1 VGLRLGLG
9 QGLETRENSTRSAG
23 VTSPA
28 VVPIDLAAVV
38 RAVDALVSPLEWGSR
53 HAWLAESLTRVR
65 QARGVPGYSGS
76 VVTAE
81 LEELLRFEGDK
92 PGWLQ
97 AALESTGATPPGSR
111 LPQVTATSEECLTI
125 VSMRCALV
133 AGLAILR
140 RLEEWL
146 GTLGQVCDDVNAGM
160 AIFRREGLQEVVRN
174 ERWDEL
180 LNDEPQ
186 RDRLREIIT
195 RQAGHT
201 AASVGSMRED
211 YVELELSGGSYRL
224 IAKRAPA
231 GTLLADAGVLM
242 LMDRVGPDLPTTR
255 ELRVSFGLRGREPQ
269 IALLAAEGLSNAAIA
284 QRTRLSAHTVRHY
297 LERVLTRLGLHSRKA
312 LALRLMAAERD
323 KPSLNPADKPP
334 R

>member
-1 VGLRLGLG
+1 RL
-9 QGLETRENSTRSAG
+9 
-23 VTSPA
+23 
-28 VVPIDLAAVV
+28 
-38 RAVDALVSPLEWGSR
+38 
-53 HAWLAESLTRVR
+53 
-65 QARGVPGYSGS
+65 
-76 VVTAE
+76 
-81 LEELLRFEGDK
+81 EGDE

-97 AALESTGATPPGSR
+97 AVLDPSDPLPPGSL
-111 LPQVTATSEECLTI
+111 LPRVTADSEECLPV
-125 VSMRCALV
+125 VSRRCALA

-140 RLEEWL
+140 RLDEWL
-146 GTLGQVCDDVNAGM
+146 NMLAQVCDDVNAGM

-180 LNDEPQ
+180 LDDEPQ
-186 RDRLREIIT
+186 RDRLRELIT

-231 GTLLADAGVLM
+231 GTLLPDAGVLV

-297 LERVLTRLGLHSRKA
+297 LERVLTRMGLHSRKA
-312 LALRLMAAERD
+312 LALHLMAAERD
-323 KPSLNPADKPP
+323 KTSMNSGDKLQ

>member
-1 VGLRLGLG
+1 M
-9 QGLETRENSTRSAG
+9 
-23 VTSPA
+23 TSPA
-28 VVPIDLAAVV
+28 VPIDLAAVV

-65 QARGVPGYSGS
+65 EARGVPGCSGS
-76 VVTAE
+76 VASAE
-81 LEELLRFEGDK
+81 LEELLRLDGDE

-97 AALESTGATPPGSR
+97 AALDSADGASPGSL
-111 LPQVTATSEECLTI
+111 LPQVTAASEECLPV
-125 VSMRCALV
+125 VSMRCALA

-140 RLEEWL
+140 RLDQWL
-146 GTLGQVCDDVNAGM
+146 SMLGHVCDDVNAGM
-160 AIFRREGLQEVVRN
+160 AIFRREGLQQVVRN

-180 LNDEPQ
+180 LDDEPQ
-186 RDRLREIIT
+186 RDRLRELIT

-231 GTLLADAGVLM
+231 GTLLPDAGVLI

-269 IALLAAEGLSNAAIA
+269 VALLAAEGLSNAAIA
-284 QRTRLSAHTVRHY
+284 QRMRLSAHTVRHY

-312 LALRLMAAERD
+312 LALHLMAAERD
-323 KPSLNPADKPP
+323 KAAVNPGGKTP

>member
-1 VGLRLGLG
+1 
-9 QGLETRENSTRSAG
+9 
-23 VTSPA
+23 VT
-28 VVPIDLAAVV
+28 
-38 RAVDALVSPLEWGSR
+38 GC
-53 HAWLAESLTRVR
+53 
-65 QARGVPGYSGS
+65 SGS
-76 VVTAE
+76 VATAE
-81 LEELLRFEGDK
+81 LEELLRLEGDD

-97 AALESTGATPPGSR
+97 AALESSDAVPPGR
-111 LPQVTATSEECLTI
+111 LLPQVTVASEEGLPVI
-125 VSMRCALV
+125 SMRCALM

-140 RLEEWL
+140 RLDEWL
-146 GTLGQVCDDVNAGM
+146 STLGQVCDDVNAGM

-180 LNDEPQ
+180 LDDEPQ
-186 RDRLREIIT
+186 RDRLRELIT

-201 AASVGSMRED
+201 AGSVGSMRED
-211 YVELELSGGSYRL
+211 YVELDLSGRSYRL

-231 GTLLADAGVLM
+231 GTLLPDAGVLI

-312 LALRLMAAERD
+312 LALHLMAADRD
-323 KPSLNPADKPP
+323 KPSLNPGDKSP

>member
-1 VGLRLGLG
+1 
-9 QGLETRENSTRSAG
+9 

-28 VVPIDLAAVV
+28 VPIDLAAVV

-65 QARGVPGYSGS
+65 EARGVPGCSGS
-76 VVTAE
+76 VASVE
-81 LEELLRFEGDK
+81 LEELLRLDGDE

-97 AALESTGATPPGSR
+97 AALDSPDEVSSGSL
-111 LPQVTATSEECLTI
+111 LPRVTAASEECLPL
-125 VSMRCALV
+125 VSMRCALA

-140 RLEEWL
+140 RLDEWL
-146 GTLGQVCDDVNAGM
+146 SMLGHVCDDVNAGM
-160 AIFRREGLQEVVRN
+160 AIFRREGLEQVVRN

-180 LNDEPQ
+180 LDDEPQ
-186 RDRLREIIT
+186 RDRLRELIT

-231 GTLLADAGVLM
+231 GTLLPDAGVLV

-269 IALLAAEGLSNAAIA
+269 VALLAAEGLSNAAIA
-284 QRTRLSAHTVRHY
+284 QRMRLSAHTVRHY

-312 LALRLMAAERD
+312 LALHLMAAERD
-323 KPSLNPADKPP
+323 KATEHPGGKTP

>member
-1 VGLRLGLG
+1 
-9 QGLETRENSTRSAG
+9 

-28 VVPIDLAAVV
+28 VPIDLAAVV

-65 QARGVPGYSGS
+65 EARGAPGCSGS
-76 VVTAE
+76 VASAE
-81 LEELLRFEGDK
+81 LEELLHLDRDE

-97 AALESTGATPPGSR
+97 AALDSADGASPGSL
-111 LPQVTATSEECLTI
+111 LPQVTAASEECLPV
-125 VSMRCALV
+125 VSMRCALA
-133 AGLAILR
+133 AGLEILR
-140 RLEEWL
+140 RLDQWL
-146 GTLGQVCDDVNAGM
+146 SMLGHVCDDVNAGM
-160 AIFRREGLQEVVRN
+160 AIFRREGLEQVVRN

-180 LNDEPQ
+180 LDDEPQ
-186 RDRLREIIT
+186 RDRLRELIT

-211 YVELELSGGSYRL
+211 YVELALSGGSYRL

-231 GTLLADAGVLM
+231 GTLLPDAGVLI

-269 IALLAAEGLSNAAIA
+269 VALLAAEGLSNAAIA
-284 QRTRLSAHTVRHY
+284 QRMRLSAHTVRHY
-297 LERVLTRLGLHSRKA
+297 LERVLARMGLHSRKA
-312 LALRLMAAERD
+312 LALHLMAGERD
-323 KPSLNPADKPP
+323 KAQNPGDQSK

>member
-1 VGLRLGLG
+1 
-9 QGLETRENSTRSAG
+9 
-23 VTSPA
+23 VTLPA
-28 VVPIDLAAVV
+28 VPVDLAAVV
-38 RAVDALVSPLEWGSR
+38 RAVDALASPLEWGSR
-53 HAWLAESLTRVR
+53 HAWLTESLTRVR
-65 QARGVPGYSGS
+65 EARGVPGCSGS
-76 VVTAE
+76 VVSVE
-81 LEELLRFEGDK
+81 LEELLSLDGDE

-97 AALESTGATPPGSR
+97 TTLDSADGVSPGSL
-111 LPQVTATSEECLTI
+111 LPRVTAASEECLPLVT
-125 VSMRCALV
+125 MRCALA

-146 GTLGQVCDDVNAGM
+146 SMLGHVCDDVNAGM
-160 AIFRREGLQEVVRN
+160 AIFRREGLEQVVRN

-180 LNDEPQ
+180 LDDEPQ
-186 RDRLREIIT
+186 REQLRELIT

-201 AASVGSMRED
+201 AASVGSIRED

-231 GTLLADAGVLM
+231 GTLLPDAGVLV

-269 IALLAAEGLSNAAIA
+269 VALLAAEGLSNAAIA
-284 QRTRLSAHTVRHY
+284 QRMRLSAHTVRHY

-312 LALRLMAAERD
+312 LALHLMAAERD
-323 KPSLNPADKPP
+323 KASEHPAGKTP

>member
-1 VGLRLGLG
+1 M
-9 QGLETRENSTRSAG
+9 
-23 VTSPA
+23 
-28 VVPIDLAAVV
+28 VPIDLAAVF
-38 RAVDALVSPLEWGSR
+38 RAVDALVSPLGWGSR

-65 QARGVPGYSGS
+65 EARGVTGCSGS
-76 VVTAE
+76 VATAE
-81 LEELLRFEGDK
+81 LEELLRLDGDE

-97 AALESTGATPPGSR
+97 AVLESSDAVPPGSL
-111 LPQVTATSEECLTI
+111 LPQVTIASEECLPV
-125 VSMRCALV
+125 VSMRCALT

-140 RLEEWL
+140 RLDEWL
-146 GTLGQVCDDVNAGM
+146 RTLGQVCDDVNAGM

-180 LNDEPQ
+180 LDDEPQ
-186 RDRLREIIT
+186 RDRLRELIT

-231 GTLLADAGVLM
+231 GTLLPDAGVLI

-312 LALRLMAAERD
+312 LALHLMAAERD
-323 KPSLNPADKPP
+323 KPSLNPGDKSP

>member
-1 VGLRLGLG
+1 M
-9 QGLETRENSTRSAG
+9 
-23 VTSPA
+23 TSPA
-28 VVPIDLAAVV
+28 VPIDLAAVV

-65 QARGVPGYSGS
+65 EARGVPGCSGS
-76 VVTAE
+76 VASVE
-81 LEELLRFEGDK
+81 LEELLRLEGDE

-97 AALESTGATPPGSR
+97 TALESPDEVSSGSL
-111 LPQVTATSEECLTI
+111 LPRVTAASDECLPL
-125 VSMRCALV
+125 VSMRCALA

-140 RLEEWL
+140 RLDEWL
-146 GTLGQVCDDVNAGM
+146 SMLGHVCDDVNAGM
-160 AIFRREGLQEVVRN
+160 AIFRGEGLEQVVRN
-174 ERWDEL
+174 ERWNEL
-180 LNDEPQ
+180 LDDEPQ
-186 RDRLREIIT
+186 RDRLRELIT
-195 RQAGHT
+195 CQAGHT

-231 GTLLADAGVLM
+231 GTLLPDAGVLV

-269 IALLAAEGLSNAAIA
+269 VALLAAEGLSNAAIA
-284 QRTRLSAHTVRHY
+284 QRMRLSAHTVRHY

-312 LALRLMAAERD
+312 LALHLMAAERD
-323 KPSLNPADKPP
+323 KATEHPGGKTP